1 MVRQRGHVLLPLPL
15 LLLLLLFGLYG
26 GHLLFLAPD
35 FLREL
40 GAVVVRFSL
49 IILKL
54 QFTQS

>member
-1 MVRQRGHVLLPLPL
+1 MVRQRGHVLLPLP